1 MVEFWYNINTR
12 FLIFSFDYT
21 ANELF
26 SSLEVVKMASLALVS
41 NFLTFIHIFLTS
53 PCLSSI

>member
-1 MVEFWYNINTR
+1 MVELWYNINTR

-26 SSLEVVKMASLALVS
+26 SSLEVVKMASLHWCQ
-41 NFLTFIHIFLTS
+41 TF
-53 PCLSSI
+53 